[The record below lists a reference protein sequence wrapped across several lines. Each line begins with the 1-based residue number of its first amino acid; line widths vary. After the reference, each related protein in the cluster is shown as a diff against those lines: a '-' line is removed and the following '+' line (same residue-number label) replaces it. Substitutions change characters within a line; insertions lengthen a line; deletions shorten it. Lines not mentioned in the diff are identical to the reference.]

1 MIARPSS
8 GAFTLIEMLV
18 VVAVIALIAGLI
30 VPMIQKAGARAHQA
44 TCAGN
49 LRQVWMSLREYIAL
63 NSFRLPH
70 CTRRPSQPPAG
81 EEGMP
86 GLSET
91 LKPYIGNPKVMKCPA
106 DSGSYFG
113 PDGLSYEWNS
123 LLNGKAIG
131 QENLEIAGL
140 ALEVPLMADYEAFHI
155 GASEPGKNFLYA
167 DGSVVSQFKQ

>member
-1 MIARPSS
+1 
-8 GAFTLIEMLV
+8 
-18 VVAVIALIAGLI
+18 
-30 VPMIQKAGARAHQA
+30 
-44 TCAGN
+44 
-49 LRQVWMSLREYIAL
+49 
-63 NSFRLPH
+63 
-70 CTRRPSQPPAG
+70 
-81 EEGMP
+81 MP